1 MDAAAGKKGKT
12 LGKTMAG
19 RARAIAARQV
29 DGRESLLTGRVNN
42 MLGKREKGSRVR
54 EKVPCV
60 QHAHRPSGPPSIR
73 EHCSRQPPCRAQ
85 RLLRRENQGGDGQE
99 PIRYG
104 GGGRRPAH
112 PRAEQYEHVP
122 SLTPAP

>member
-1 MDAAAGKKGKT
+1 
-12 LGKTMAG
+12 MAG
-19 RARAIAARQV
+19 CAWAIAARHV
-29 DGRESLLTGRVNN
+29 DGRESLLTGHVNN
-42 MLGKREKGSRVR
+42 MLGKRGKGSRVR

-60 QHAHRPSGPPSIR
+60 QHAHRPSGPSCIR
-73 EHCSRQPPCRAQ
+73 VHCSRQPPYLAQ

-112 PRAEQYEHVP
+112 RRAEQYEHVL